1 VKRWK
6 RKRNRWDGINRRD
19 FLKCTAVLGGTVLA
33 SQLEWATDLMRRAEA
48 GQLTPEEEYEL
59 VRAENTLYT
68 VCLQCNTGCGIKVKF
83 FRKNGSAVAL
93 KIDGSPYNP
102 FVSVPHA
109 PYGTSP
115 SELNKVDMA
124 ICPKGQA
131 GLQSVYDPYRIT
143 KVIKRAGKRGEGK
156 WMTVPFDRAV
166 DEIVGGGKLFRHVPG
181 EENREVTG
189 LKEIHALRDPKIAK
203 EMGEDA
209 KAIGKAKDKEEGRR
223 GIQGKACAEPFAPHR
238 PGPPGS
244 GAQEQPDGLHVGPEE
259 GRPGGLLRA
268 VLRGLL
274 RRSTP
279 TATRR
284 CARGRSTSP
293 ARR

>member
-1 VKRWK
+1 MED
-6 RKRNRWDGINRRD
+6 RNNGNGISRRN
-19 FLKCTAVLGGTVLA
+19 FMKCSAVLGSALLT
-33 SQLEWATDLMRRAEA
+33 SQLEWATDLMKRAEA
-48 GQLTPEEEYEL
+48 GVLTPEEEYEL

-93 KIDGSPYNP
+93 KIDGNPYNP

-181 EENREVTG
+181 EERRGVTG
-189 LKEIHALRDPKIAK
+189 LKEIYALRDPKIAK

-209 KAIGKAKDKEEGRR
+209 KAIGKAKDKKKAVEE
-223 GIQGKACAEPFAPHR
+223 F
-238 PGPPGS
+238 
-244 GAQEQPDGLHVGPEE
+244 
-259 GRPGGLLRA
+259 
-268 VLRGLL
+268 
-274 RRSTP
+274 T
-279 TATRR
+279 
-284 CARGRSTSP
+284 
-293 ARR
+293 